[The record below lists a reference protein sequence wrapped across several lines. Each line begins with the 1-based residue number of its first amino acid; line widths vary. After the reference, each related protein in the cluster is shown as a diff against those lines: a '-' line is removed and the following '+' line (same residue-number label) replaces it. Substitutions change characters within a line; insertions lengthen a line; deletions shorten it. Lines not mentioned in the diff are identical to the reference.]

1 MNAELR
7 PTPRPRH
14 FSVFIMRLLPAF
26 ALLLV
31 VLCATRLFAGVLVAP
46 TVIFISDKDRTGRLN
61 IQNPTNEPREITI
74 RLAYGLPESDS
85 LGNVHVEL
93 RDSGVTDP
101 RSALGW
107 IKAFPRKVIV
117 PPNGTQVIRLVAR
130 PPQDLA
136 DGEYWARVVVTSR
149 EGTTALPVEGGEET
163 IQTTL
168 NMVMQT
174 ALMLKYRAGECVTHL
189 EIGDSKTIVHDDRV
203 DVLVDMQNTGNTSY
217 MGVLTCRLY
226 DAKNTLVVEKAH
238 DVAVYRNLK
247 RRIELPYDPA
257 KFTRPFSVDV
267 SITSEGRTDVAPD
280 DMIHGNDI
288 TYSVAA
294 D

>member
-1 MNAELR
+1 MLR
-7 PTPRPRH
+7 TR
-14 FSVFIMRLLPAF
+14 F
-26 ALLLV
+26 
-31 VLCATRLFAGVLVAP
+31 TRLMPIRSITAMAAVACLIVFAAETLGGVLVAP
-46 TVIFISDKDRTGRLN
+46 TVIFISDKERTGGRN

-85 LGNVHVEL
+85 LGNVRVEL
-93 RDSGVTDP
+93 KDSAVTDP

-130 PPQDLA
+130 PPKDLP

-149 EGTTALPVEGGEET
+149 EGTTSLPVEGGEDI
-163 IQTTL
+163 IQTQL

-189 EIGDSKTIVHDDRV
+189 EVANSRTIVQEDRV
-203 DVLVDMQNTGNTSY
+203 DVIVSMANTGNTSY

-226 DAKNTLVVEKAH
+226 DADNKMVAERSH
-238 DVAVYRNLK
+238 DVAVYRDLS
-247 RRIELPYDPA
+247 RRVELPFDPA
-257 KFTRPFSVDV
+257 SHAPPFSVDV
-267 SITSEGRTDVAPD
+267 SISSEGRTDVAPD
-280 DMIHGNDI
+280 DMIYGNNV
-288 TYSVAA
+288 TYSIAA
-294 D
+294 E

>member
-1 MNAELR
+1 MPVE
-7 PTPRPRH
+7 
-14 FSVFIMRLLPAF
+14 FSSNQLARLLQF
-26 ALLLV
+26 SRDRIGTIMV
-31 VLCATRLFAGVLVAP
+31 VLFVLLITAQTFAGVLVAP

-85 LGNVHVEL
+85 LGNVRVEL
-93 RDSGVTDP
+93 RDSAVTDP
-101 RSALGW
+101 RSCLGW

-163 IQTTL
+163 IQTQL

-189 EIGDSKTIVHDDRV
+189 EVTQSETIVRDNQV
-203 DVLVDMQNTGNTSY
+203 DVLVDMTNTGNTSY

-226 DAKNTLVVEKAH
+226 DAENTLVSEKSH
-238 DVAVYRNLK
+238 NVAVYRSLK
-247 RRIELPYDPA
+247 RRIELPLDSGTYR
-257 KFTRPFSVDV
+257 RPFSVDV

>member
-1 MNAELR
+1 MNTEFDR
-7 PTPRPRH
+7 PPR
-14 FSVFIMRLLPAF
+14 SRLFAYPKLSLSGIAALIF
-26 ALLLV
+26 ALLLT
-31 VLCATRLFAGVLVAP
+31 AKTFAGVLVAP

-85 LGNVHVEL
+85 LGNVYVEL

-149 EGTTALPVEGGEET
+149 EGTTALPVEGDEAT
-163 IQTTL
+163 IQTRL

-189 EIGDSKTIVHDDRV
+189 KIGDSKTVVREDQV
-203 DVLVDMQNTGNTSY
+203 DVLIDMQNTGNTSY

-226 DAKNTLVVEKAH
+226 DADNTLVSEREH
-238 DVAVYRNLK
+238 DVAVYRSLK
-247 RRIELPYDPA
+247 RRVELPYDAA
-257 KFTRPFSVDV
+257 KYKRPFSVDV
-267 SITSEGRTDVAPD
+267 SITSDGRTDVAPD
-280 DMIHGNDI
+280 DMIYGNDI
-288 TYSVAA
+288 TYSLAA